1 MKLHYLQHVR
11 FESIGYIEQWA
22 IDNKCIVA
30 GTQLYKDAPL
40 PVMNDFD
47 VLVVMGG
54 PMGVGDTDVYPWLDA
69 EKKFIADA
77 IENRKKVI
85 GICLGAQLIAD
96 VLGAKVYR
104 NVYPEIGFF
113 DVGLASDIKNS
124 IFFNGFPDSFKVFQW
139 HSDTFEIPDKAIRIA
154 GSEVC
159 ENQAFEYQDNVIA
172 LQFHLESTVDSIRQL
187 ICNCRSEL
195 VDSPYIHSED
205 QINKN
210 MDLIKPTNSLMKKL
224 LDDFV
229 LRC

>member
-1 MKLHYLQHVR
+1 LQHVC

-22 IDNKCIVA
+22 IDNKCIVT
-30 GTQLYKDAPL
+30 GTQLYNDVAL
-40 PVMNDFD
+40 PAMDDFD

-54 PMGVGDTDVYPWLDA
+54 PMGVGDADIYPWLNA

-104 NVYPEIGFF
+104 NDYPEIGFL
-113 DVGLASDIKNS
+113 DIGLASNIEKS
-124 IFFNGFPDSFKVFQW
+124 LFFNDFPDSFKVFQW
-139 HSDTFEIPDKAIRIA
+139 HGDTFDIPDKAMKIA
-154 GSEVC
+154 ESEAC
-159 ENQAFEYQDNVIA
+159 KNQAFEYQDNVIA
-172 LQFHLESTVDSIRQL
+172 LQFHLESTVVSIKQL

-195 VDSPYIHSED
+195 VDSPNIQSED
-205 QINKN
+205 HINKN

-224 LDDFV
+224 LDNFV
-229 LRC
+229 LCC